1 MFTVA
6 LHPSALADPL
16 AGARAVL
23 DAMKMRHVDALG
35 GVLMAYDDEALCG
48 ARRRERD
55 DDGDDDGDD
64 ETSTSESDD
73 AEADDDDGRGGFG
86 RVLHAS
92 GHVDVR
98 VRARCEV
105 FTPVKESRLVGTVNK
120 IAHDFIGA
128 LVLDRFNV
136 AIAAE
141 NIREELVSSSDD
153 GCWRS
158 AWDATHVIKVGSQIV
173 FTVKAVTESDD
184 VVLLRGAMKDPATGE
199 REYVARSSSGITS
212 IERKLVAPSDSD
224 SRREKKSKKEKE
236 KKEKKEKMEKKEKR
250 ERDESSGGDQSGSE
264 EKAEKKKKVDDAD
277 DGEDSD
283 SGFKVHAKK
292 SADELKPGK
301 VSTGNYE
308 DVTLNCR
315 DCSGEFVFTVG
326 EQEFYATKGWTNQP
340 TRCEPCKKAKKERF
354 GEDVP
359 KC

>member
-1 MFTVA
+1 MARPRADDARASSAVATKPCVFTVA

-48 ARRRERD
+48 ARRRGRD

-212 IERKLVAPSDSD
+212 IERKLVAPADSD

-236 KKEKKEKMEKKEKR
+236 KKEKKEKMEKKEK
-250 ERDESSGGDQSGSE
+250 
-264 EKAEKKKKVDDAD
+264 KEKKEKRKSENDLEKS
-277 DGEDSD
+277 DGRSSKRAKDSP
-283 SGFKVHAKK
+283 S
-292 SADELKPGK
+292 
-301 VSTGNYE
+301 
-308 DVTLNCR
+308 
-315 DCSGEFVFTVG
+315 
-326 EQEFYATKGWTNQP
+326 
-340 TRCEPCKKAKKERF
+340 
-354 GEDVP
+354 
-359 KC
+359 

>member
-1 MFTVA
+1 MARPRADDARASSAVATKPCVFTIA

-48 ARRRERD
+48 ARRRGRD

-212 IERKLVAPSDSD
+212 IERKLVAPADSD
-224 SRREKKSKKEKE
+224 SRREKKSKKEKKEKKEKREKRE
-236 KKEKKEKMEKKEKR
+236 KKEKKEKREKR
-250 ERDESSGGDQSGSE
+250 KSERDVEKSDGRSS
-264 EKAEKKKKVDDAD
+264 KRAK
-277 DGEDSD
+277 DSP
-283 SGFKVHAKK
+283 S
-292 SADELKPGK
+292 
-301 VSTGNYE
+301 
-308 DVTLNCR
+308 
-315 DCSGEFVFTVG
+315 
-326 EQEFYATKGWTNQP
+326 
-340 TRCEPCKKAKKERF
+340 
-354 GEDVP
+354 
-359 KC
+359 

>member
-1 MFTVA
+1 MARPRADDARASSAVATRSCVFTVA

-212 IERKLVAPSDSD
+212 IERKLVAPADSD
-224 SRREKKSKKEKE
+224 SRREKKSKKEKKEKKEKREKRE
-236 KKEKKEKMEKKEKR
+236 KKEKKEKREKR
-250 ERDESSGGDQSGSE
+250 KSERDVEKSDGRSS
-264 EKAEKKKKVDDAD
+264 KRAK
-277 DGEDSD
+277 DSP
-283 SGFKVHAKK
+283 S
-292 SADELKPGK
+292 
-301 VSTGNYE
+301 
-308 DVTLNCR
+308 
-315 DCSGEFVFTVG
+315 
-326 EQEFYATKGWTNQP
+326 
-340 TRCEPCKKAKKERF
+340 
-354 GEDVP
+354 
-359 KC
+359 